1 MKKISTVQAFGN
13 EIFEE
18 QKLTIGVDLGDR
30 WSFYCVLDEA
40 GRIILEQKVPT
51 TPEAMKQ
58 TFSRIPQSRIALETG
73 THSPWVSR
81 LLTELGHEVIVAHAQ
96 KVQLITKSNRKDDRH
111 DARTLARLARID
123 PELLGPVRHRSVQAQ
138 IHLTVIRARAE
149 LVSART
155 ALVNAARG
163 LVKSYGER
171 LPKCGTQQMGR
182 ELAAKLSTELRD
194 VLEPLLKEIESLNE
208 RIKEYDE
215 RMEKIAKEVYPEVSL
230 LKQVKGVGTQ
240 IALTYVLTIEDPY
253 RFLKSREVGCFL
265 GLKPGRRDSGES
277 KPQKGISKAGD
288 RYLRT
293 MMVQGAHYI
302 LGPFGE
308 DSDLRRWGLKLA
320 ERGGKNAKKR
330 AVVAVARKLAVLLH
344 RLWVSGEVYEPLR
357 NSQKAMRAVASRV
370 SIQTA
375 ELNRRVQVTAT
386 KSWGPTPTEVG
397 REVDNQV
404 AAPTETRT
412 PTMHRANIAHKEC
425 GWKDGD
431 RGGLARTVGIHRKK
445 RETEREKHS

>member
-1 MKKISTVQAFGN
+1 MKKTSTVRVN
-13 EIFEE
+13 RNLIFKGH
-18 QKLTIGVDLGDR
+18 KLTIGVDLGDQ
-30 WSFYCVLDEA
+30 WSCYCVLDEA
-40 GRIILEQKVPT
+40 GKIILEQKVAT

-58 TFSRIPQSRIALETG
+58 AFAKIPRSLIALETG
-73 THSPWVSR
+73 THSPWLSR
-81 LLTELGHEVIVAHAQ
+81 LLTELGHEVLVAHAQ
-96 KVQLITKSNRKDDRH
+96 KVELITKSNRKDDRH
-111 DARTLARLARID
+111 DAQTLARLARID
-123 PELLGPVRHRSVQAQ
+123 PQLLGPVRHRSAKAQ

-163 LVKSYGER
+163 LVKSYGQR
-171 LPKCGTQQMGR
+171 LPKRGTYQVSR
-182 ELAAKLSTELRD
+182 ELAAALSTELRD

-240 IALTYVLTIEDPY
+240 IALTYVLTIEDPH

-308 DSDLRRWGLKLA
+308 DSDLRRWGPKLA

-357 NSQKAMRAVASRV
+357 NSQKAMRAVA
-370 SIQTA
+370 
-375 ELNRRVQVTAT
+375 
-386 KSWGPTPTEVG
+386 
-397 REVDNQV
+397 
-404 AAPTETRT
+404 
-412 PTMHRANIAHKEC
+412 
-425 GWKDGD
+425 
-431 RGGLARTVGIHRKK
+431 
-445 RETEREKHS
+445 

>member
-1 MKKISTVQAFGN
+1 MKKISTVQVFRN
-13 EIFEE
+13 EIFKE

-40 GRIILEQKVPT
+40 GKILLEQKLAT

-58 TFSRIPQSRIALETG
+58 TFGKIPRSLIAMETG

-81 LLTELGHEVIVAHAQ
+81 LLAELGHKLIVAHAQ
-96 KVQLITKSNRKDDRH
+96 KVELITKSNRKDDRH

-123 PELLGPVRHRSVQAQ
+123 PELLGPVRHRSAKAQ

-149 LVSART
+149 LVNART
-155 ALVNAARG
+155 ALVNAVRG
-163 LVKSYGER
+163 LVKSYGQR
-171 LPKCGTQQMGR
+171 LPKCGTQQVNR
-182 ELAAKLSTELRD
+182 ELAAELNTELRE

-208 RIKEYDE
+208 RVKEYDE
-215 RMEKIAKEVYPEVSL
+215 RMEKIAKEVYPQVSL

-240 IALTYVLTIEDPY
+240 IALTYVLTIEDPH

-265 GLKPGRRDSGES
+265 GLKPGRRNSGES
-277 KPQKGISKAGD
+277 EPQKGISKEGD

-293 MMVQGAHYI
+293 MMVQGAHHI
-302 LGPFGE
+302 LEPFGE

-320 ERGGKNAKKR
+320 KRGGKNAKKR

-357 NSQKAMRAVASRV
+357 NSQKAMRAVA
-370 SIQTA
+370 
-375 ELNRRVQVTAT
+375 
-386 KSWGPTPTEVG
+386 
-397 REVDNQV
+397 
-404 AAPTETRT
+404 
-412 PTMHRANIAHKEC
+412 
-425 GWKDGD
+425 
-431 RGGLARTVGIHRKK
+431 
-445 RETEREKHS
+445 

>member
-1 MKKISTVQAFGN
+1 MRRPVSSGMRYAPNVRRARSAGRRGILGQTPSTVQAFKS
-13 EIFEE
+13 EIFKE
-18 QKLTIGVDLGDR
+18 QKLTIGLDLGDR

-40 GRIILEQKVPT
+40 GQVILEKKLPT

-123 PELLGPVRHRSVQAQ
+123 PELLGPIRHRSVQAQ

-163 LVKSYGER
+163 LVKSYGQR
-171 LPKCGTQQMGR
+171 LPKCGTQQVSR
-182 ELAAKLSTELRD
+182 ELAAALSTELRE

-208 RIKEYDE
+208 GIKEYDE

-240 IALTYVLTIEDPY
+240 IALTYVLTIEDPH

-265 GLKPGRRDSGES
+265 GLRPGRRNSGES
-277 KPQKGISKAGD
+277 EPQKRISKEGD

-302 LGPFGE
+302 LGPFGA
-308 DSDLRRWGLKLA
+308 DRDLRRWGLKLA

-344 RLWVSGEVYEPLR
+344 KLWVSGEVYEPLR
-357 NSQKAMRAVASRV
+357 NSRRMVA
-370 SIQTA
+370 
-375 ELNRRVQVTAT
+375 
-386 KSWGPTPTEVG
+386 EV
-397 REVDNQV
+397 
-404 AAPTETRT
+404 A
-412 PTMHRANIAHKEC
+412 
-425 GWKDGD
+425 
-431 RGGLARTVGIHRKK
+431 
-445 RETEREKHS
+445 

>member
-1 MKKISTVQAFGN
+1 MKKISTVAIETM
-13 EIFEE
+13 EIFKEH
-18 QKLTIGVDLGDR
+18 QLTIGLDLGDR
-30 WSFYCVLDEA
+30 WSFYCILDEA
-40 GRIILEQKVPT
+40 GKIILEQKVST
-51 TPEAMKQ
+51 TPEAIPQ
-58 TFSRIPQSRIALETG
+58 TFGKIPRSLIAMETG
-73 THSPWVSR
+73 THSPWISR
-81 LLTELGHEVIVAHAQ
+81 LLTELGHKVIVAHAQ
-96 KVQLITKSNRKDDRH
+96 KVELITKSNRKDDRH

-123 PELLGPVRHRSVQAQ
+123 PELLGPVRHRSAKAQ

-163 LVKSYGER
+163 LVKSYGQR
-171 LPKCGTQQMGR
+171 LPKCGTQQVSR
-182 ELAAKLSTELRD
+182 ELAAGLSTELRE

-208 RIKEYDE
+208 RIQEYDQ
-215 RMEKIAKEVYPEVSL
+215 RMEKIAREVYPEVSL

-253 RFLKSREVGCFL
+253 RFAKSREVGCFL
-265 GLKPGRRDSGES
+265 GLKPGRRNSGES
-277 KPQKGISKAGD
+277 EPQKRISKEGD

-308 DSDLRRWGLKLA
+308 DSDLRRWGRKLG

-357 NSQKAMRAVASRV
+357 NSQKAMRAVA
-370 SIQTA
+370 
-375 ELNRRVQVTAT
+375 
-386 KSWGPTPTEVG
+386 
-397 REVDNQV
+397 
-404 AAPTETRT
+404 
-412 PTMHRANIAHKEC
+412 
-425 GWKDGD
+425 
-431 RGGLARTVGIHRKK
+431 
-445 RETEREKHS
+445 

>member
-1 MKKISTVQAFGN
+1 MKKISTVQTFKS
-13 EIFEE
+13 EIFKD
-18 QKLTIGVDLGDR
+18 QKLTIGVDVGDR

-40 GRIILEQKVPT
+40 GKIILEQKVPT

-58 TFSRIPQSRIALETG
+58 TFSRMPQSRIALETG

-81 LLTELGHEVIVAHAQ
+81 LLTELEHEVIVAHAQ
-96 KVQLITKSNRKDDRH
+96 KVELISKSNRKDDRH

-171 LPKCGTQQMGR
+171 LPKCGTQQVGR
-182 ELAAKLSTELRD
+182 ELAAALSTELRD

-215 RMEKIAKEVYPEVSL
+215 RMEKIAKEVYPKVSL
-230 LKQVKGVGTQ
+230 LQQVKGVGTQ
-240 IALTYVLTIEDPY
+240 IALTYVLTIEDPH
-253 RFLKSREVGCFL
+253 RFLKSRDVGCFL
-265 GLKPGRRDSGES
+265 GLKPGRRNSGES
-277 KPQKGISKAGD
+277 EPQKGISKAGD

-357 NSQKAMRAVASRV
+357 NSQKAMRAVA
-370 SIQTA
+370 
-375 ELNRRVQVTAT
+375 
-386 KSWGPTPTEVG
+386 
-397 REVDNQV
+397 
-404 AAPTETRT
+404 
-412 PTMHRANIAHKEC
+412 
-425 GWKDGD
+425 
-431 RGGLARTVGIHRKK
+431 
-445 RETEREKHS
+445 

>member
-1 MKKISTVQAFGN
+1 MKKISTVQIFGN
-13 EIFEE
+13 EIFKE
-18 QKLTIGVDLGDR
+18 QKLTIGMDLGNR

-40 GRIILEQKVPT
+40 GKIILEQKVPT
-51 TPEAMKQ
+51 TPEAIKQ
-58 TFSRIPQSRIALETG
+58 TFGKMPQSLIALETG

-81 LLTELGHEVIVAHAQ
+81 LLTELRHKVIVAHAQ

-123 PELLGPVRHRSVQAQ
+123 PELLGPVRHRSAKAQ

-171 LPKCGTQQMGR
+171 LPQCGTYQVS
-182 ELAAKLSTELRD
+182 EKLAEGLSAELRE
-194 VLEPLLKEIESLNE
+194 VLVPLLREIESLSE
-208 RIKEYDE
+208 RIQEYDE
-215 RMEKIAKEVYPEVSL
+215 WMEKIAQEVYPEVSL

-253 RFLKSREVGCFL
+253 RFAKSREVGCFL
-265 GLKPGRRDSGES
+265 GLKPGRRNSGES
-277 KPQKGISKAGD
+277 EPQKHISKEGD

-308 DSDLRRWGLKLA
+308 DSDLRRWGRKLA

-344 RLWVSGEVYEPLR
+344 RLWGSGEVYEPLR
-357 NSQKAMRAVASRV
+357 NSQKAMRAVA
-370 SIQTA
+370 
-375 ELNRRVQVTAT
+375 
-386 KSWGPTPTEVG
+386 
-397 REVDNQV
+397 
-404 AAPTETRT
+404 
-412 PTMHRANIAHKEC
+412 
-425 GWKDGD
+425 
-431 RGGLARTVGIHRKK
+431 
-445 RETEREKHS
+445 